1 MALCHHDQVWTI
13 YGYVFIINS
22 AMWFKVD
29 NDDMEPLKYTVSLD
43 FNVAHFKFL
52 AVIQNLMSL
61 DHLMIKEILVQLNKC
76 KEKPTL
82 LQLKRFN

>member
-1 MALCHHDQVWTI
+1 MC
-13 YGYVFIINS
+13 
-22 AMWFKVD
+22 FKVD